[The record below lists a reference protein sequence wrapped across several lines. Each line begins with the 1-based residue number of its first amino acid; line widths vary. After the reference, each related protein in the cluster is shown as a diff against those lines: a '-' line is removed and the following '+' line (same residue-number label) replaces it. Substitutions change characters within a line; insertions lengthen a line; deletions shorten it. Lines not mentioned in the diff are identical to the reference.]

1 MRNLKD
7 IIIEKL
13 KVSNNSSVYWEWEPT
28 TERVDDT
35 EFTRVLKAYIK
46 IHREYDL
53 INLLGEDN
61 LPSYIDNGEVYHVNG
76 VTTNPANHSNNYLVF
91 VYINKPDYYSD
102 RSTYNL
108 EGLRHFLG
116 SSVEYITSRRKHT
129 INNDEKGQAI
139 LMKIYNDMKDEVD
152 Q

>member
-1 MRNLKD
+1 MRNFKD

-13 KVSNNSSVYWEWEPT
+13 KVSNNNGDYWEWEPT
-28 TERVDDT
+28 TERVADT
-35 EFTRVLKAYIK
+35 EFTRVIKEYVK
-46 IHREYDL
+46 IHGEYDL
-53 INLLGEDN
+53 VSLLGEDN
-61 LPSYIDNGEVYHVNG
+61 LPAYMQNGEVYHVNG
-76 VTTNPANHSNNYLVF
+76 VTINPANHSNNYLIY

-116 SSVEYITSRRKHT
+116 SSVEYITSRRKRT
-129 INNDEKGQAI
+129 INDDEKGQAI

>member
-1 MRNLKD
+1 MRNFKD

-13 KVSNNSSVYWEWEPT
+13 KVNKDVKTYWEWEPT
-28 TERVDDT
+28 TERVADT

-46 IHREYDL
+46 IHGEYDL

-76 VTTNPANHSNNYLVF
+76 VTINPANHSNNYLVF

>member
-1 MRNLKD
+1 MRKFKD

-13 KVSNNSSVYWEWEPT
+13 KVSNSSSGYWEWEPT
-28 TERVDDT
+28 TEKVSQL

-46 IHREYDL
+46 IHGEYDL

-76 VTTNPANHSNNYLVF
+76 VTINPANHSNNYLIY

-108 EGLRHFLG
+108 EGLRHFFR
-116 SSVEYITSRRKHT
+116 IISRV
-129 INNDEKGQAI
+129 
-139 LMKIYNDMKDEVD
+139 YNFKKKTYYK
-152 Q
+152 

>member
-1 MRNLKD
+1 MRNFKD

-13 KVSNNSSVYWEWEPT
+13 KVSKNSSAYWEWEPT
-28 TERVDDT
+28 TERVADT

-46 IHREYDL
+46 RHGEYDL

-76 VTTNPANHSNNYLVF
+76 VTINPANQSNNYLIY
-91 VYINKPDYYSD
+91 VYIDKPDYYTD
-102 RSTYNL
+102 HSTYNL

-116 SSVEYITSRRKHT
+116 SSVEYINSRRKRT
-129 INNDEKGQAI
+129 VNDDERGQAI